1 MSTGTAQSTPS
12 PRSSPPQRPRPRY
25 SLYDDIRCTGE
36 NAPQS
41 NLPMEVVCNIF
52 DYANFTCAMSAAAS
66 SVIVHRY
73 AIDAT
78 HSQTQVREEALP
90 LDDQGGLE
98 VHVPL
103 QPRLLQGDV
112 HLPVVCL

>member
-1 MSTGTAQSTPS
+1 M
-12 PRSSPPQRPRPRY
+12 
-25 SLYDDIRCTGE
+25 
-36 NAPQS
+36 
-41 NLPMEVVCNIF
+41 
-52 DYANFTCAMSAAAS
+52 
-66 SVIVHRY
+66 IVHRY

-78 HSQTQVREEALP
+78 LATTLRHRRDARKTQVREEALP

-98 VHVPL
+98 AHVPL